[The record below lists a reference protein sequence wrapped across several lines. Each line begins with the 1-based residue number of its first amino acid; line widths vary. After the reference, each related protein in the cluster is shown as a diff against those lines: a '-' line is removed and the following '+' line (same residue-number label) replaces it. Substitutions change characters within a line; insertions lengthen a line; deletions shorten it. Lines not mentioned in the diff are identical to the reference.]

1 MVQFFNVMHNNIIVI
16 LHIIDSIV
24 QRKKKSLVY
33 RTQHMQGGLVITTL
47 LYKYAYGTTLFTI
60 ITVVHKIS
68 KSHNS

>member
-33 RTQHMQGGLVITTL
+33 RTQHMQSGLVITTL
-47 LYKYAYGTTLFTI
+47 LYI
-60 ITVVHKIS
+60 VRIRW
-68 KSHNS
+68 